1 MPGTALGIPDDLSH
15 GPLDDGRAR
24 MDYMR
29 GCFRGYADWPFQATD
44 AFLPWRAMMERIGRN
59 EPESILVWSGDNVS
73 EATFLAMACWWL
85 RTRSEPLLRV
95 AVPGTDDRYHVALQS
110 PAELAD
116 LFTSAQVL
124 TESERADLSEEF
136 VRIRS
141 ETGLLR
147 RWNRGQILGAPLERY
162 DPQLIA
168 CCPTDWT
175 PAARVVGAAM
185 GRCDPRNRMSDL
197 FFSSR
202 LQVLIDAGRVEA
214 LGRRDRLREYAVRRA
229 ES

>member
-1 MPGTALGIPDDLSH
+1 MI
-15 GPLDDGRAR
+15 
-24 MDYMR
+24 
-29 GCFRGYADWPFQATD
+29 
-44 AFLPWRAMMERIGRN
+44 ERI
-59 EPESILVWSGDNVS
+59 ETAAPTAVLIWSGDNVS
-73 EATFLAMACWWL
+73 EGTFLTMACWWL
-85 RTRSEPLLRV
+85 EGRPETLLRV
-95 AVPGTDDRYHVALQS
+95 AVPGRDDQYHVALQS

-124 TESERADLSEEF
+124 TESERADLCEEL
-136 VRIRS
+136 VRIRR
-141 ETGLLR
+141 ETNLLR
-147 RWNRGQILGAPLERY
+147 RWSRGRIRGAPLDRY

-175 PAARVVGAAM
+175 PAARVVGTAM

-197 FFSSR
+197 FFASR
-202 LQVLIDAGRVEA
+202 LQVLIDTGRVEA

>member
-15 GPLDDGRAR
+15 GSLDDGRAR

-44 AFLPWRAMMERIGRN
+44 AFLPWRAMIERIGRE

-73 EATFLAMACWWL
+73 ETTFFAMTCWWL
-85 RTRSEPLLRV
+85 QTRPEPLLRV
-95 AVPGTDDRYHVALQS
+95 AVPSSDDRHHVALQS

-116 LFTSAQVL
+116 LFASAREL
-124 TESERADLSEEF
+124 TETERADLSEEF
-136 VRIRS
+136 VRIRRD
-141 ETGLLR
+141 TGLLR
-147 RWNRGQILGAPLERY
+147 RWSQKRILGAPLEWY

-168 CCPTDWT
+168 SCPTDWT

-185 GRCDPRNRMSDL
+185 GRCDSHNRMSDL
-197 FFSSR
+197 FFASR
-202 LQVLIDAGRVEA
+202 LQVLIDAGHVEA
-214 LGRRDRLREYAVRRA
+214 LGRRDRLREYTVRRA